1 MFGIFKN
8 SGISQGIKRPQIS
21 HVLVLFPI
29 INNKTTNIMRRR
41 NFIKLTSTASALSL
55 LPTEVFALF
64 KSAGM
69 TECPDSSSK
78 KIVLIQFAGAN
89 DGLNTIVPINQ
100 YDTYATLRPNIKLNN
115 IGMTNGIINLDSTLA
130 LKDQVGLHPSLIGFK
145 NLYDKGFMRIIQGVG
160 YPSQNKSHFKSID
173 LWLTGGDGTI
183 ANNNLVSGWT
193 GRFLENYYTNF
204 LNSNF
209 PLGIQLGS
217 SDNSLGFHGE
227 IEHDMSL
234 NISGQDLSGFY
245 SVVNGLSGEP
255 PANIPDSEYGSL
267 LQYIINNDTSTNS
280 YAQSISNS
288 FNSGSNSVIYPNT
301 SLSNQLK
308 TVARFISGG
317 LQTKVYLVKVGGFDT
332 HDMQVAAN
340 NTTHLGNHA
349 SLLTQV
355 SDAINTFITDLNNQN
370 MGNDVISVTFS
381 EFGRKAGENASL
393 GTDHGEIAPMF
404 VFGNAINPGISGT
417 NINLSEAVSANNYQV
432 RTIQHDNRRVFS
444 TILQDWFGASN
455 QTLDLTFYN
464 NTTNTGFSNIKIAD
478 FIKAQNTVNSSCY
491 TDKLLS
497 VNEFKN
503 TSEVIVYPNPT
514 SEIITVNA
522 PNNNE
527 IYTILI
533 HSIDGKFI
541 GKYRNPLNSSQFSIN
556 VENLPSGFY
565 TLKIETTN
573 GNFSKKVIVRR

>member
-1 MFGIFKN
+1 MK
-8 SGISQGIKRPQIS
+8 
-21 HVLVLFPI
+21 
-29 INNKTTNIMRRR
+29 RR

-64 KSAGM
+64 KSTGM
-69 TECPDSSSK
+69 TSCPDSSSK
-78 KIVLIQFAGAN
+78 KIVLIQLSGAN

-115 IGMTNGIINLDSTLA
+115 VGMTNGIINLDSTLTIA
-130 LKDQVGLHPSLIGFK
+130 NQVGLHPSLSGFK
-145 NLYDKGFMRIIQGVG
+145 SLYDKGFMRIIQGVG
-160 YPSQNKSHFKSID
+160 YPSQDKSHFKSTD
-173 LWLTGGDGTI
+173 LWLTGGDGTM
-183 ANNNLVSGWT
+183 ANNNLDSGWT
-193 GRFLENYYTNF
+193 GRFLENFYAEY

-227 IEHDMSL
+227 VEHGMSL
-234 NISGQDLSGFY
+234 NINGQDLSGFY
-245 SVVNGLSGEP
+245 SVVNGLGGQP
-255 PANIPDSEYGSL
+255 PANIPDSEYGGL
-267 LQYIINNDTSTNS
+267 IKYIINNDASTNS
-280 YAQSISNS
+280 YAQSISSS
-288 FNSGSNSVIYPNT
+288 FNSGSNSLTYPNT

-332 HDMQVAAN
+332 HDLQVAAN

-349 SLLTQV
+349 TLLTQI
-355 SDAINTFITDLNNQN
+355 SEAINTFITDLNNQN
-370 MGNDVISVTFS
+370 MANDVVAVTFS

-404 VFGNAINPGISGT
+404 VFGSAINPGISGT
-417 NINLSEAVSANNYQV
+417 NINLSEAVLANNYQV
-432 RTIQHDNRRVFS
+432 RTVQHDNRRVFS

-464 NTTNTGFSNIKIAD
+464 QTTNTGFSNNKIAD
-478 FIKAQNTVNSSCY
+478 LIKTQNIVNSTCY

-503 TSEVIVYPNPT
+503 TYEVIVYPNPT
-514 SEIITVNA
+514 SELITINS
-522 PNNNE
+522 PNNNDIHSVS
-527 IYTILI
+527 IY
-533 HSIDGKFI
+533 SIDGKFI
-541 GKYRNPLNSSQFSIN
+541 GKYKNPLSSSQLSIN
-556 VENLPSGFY
+556 VENLATGFY
-565 TLKIETTN
+565 NLKIETAN
-573 GNFSKKVIVRR
+573 GNFSKKIIVRR

>member
-1 MFGIFKN
+1 MK
-8 SGISQGIKRPQIS
+8 
-21 HVLVLFPI
+21 
-29 INNKTTNIMRRR
+29 RR

-69 TECPDSSSK
+69 TTCPDSSSK
-78 KIVLIQFAGAN
+78 KIVLIQLAGAN
-89 DGLNTIVPINQ
+89 DGLNTVVPLNQ

-115 IGMTNGIINLDSTLA
+115 VGMTNGIINLDSTLA
-130 LKDQVGLHPSLIGFK
+130 LTDQVGLHPSLIGFK
-145 NLYDKGFMRIIQGVG
+145 SLYDKGFMRIIQGVG
-160 YPSQNKSHFKSID
+160 YPAQDKSHFKSTD
-173 LWLTGGDGTI
+173 LWLTGGDGTM
-183 ANNNLVSGWT
+183 ANNNFDSGWT
-193 GRFLENYYTNF
+193 GRFLENYYTEY

-227 IEHDMSL
+227 VEHGMSL

-245 SVVNGLSGEP
+245 SVVNGLGGQP
-255 PANIPDSEYGSL
+255 PANIPDSEYGGL
-267 LQYIINNDTSTNS
+267 IQYIINNDASTNA
-280 YAQSISNS
+280 YAQTISSS
-288 FNSGSNSVIYPNT
+288 FNSGSNSLTYPNT

-349 SLLTQV
+349 NLLTQI

-370 MGNDVISVTFS
+370 KANDVVAITFS

-404 VFGNAINPGISGT
+404 VFGSAINPGISGT
-417 NINLSEAVSANNYQV
+417 NINLSEAVLANNYQV
-432 RTIQHDNRRVFS
+432 RTVQHDNRRVFS

-464 NTTNTGFSNIKIAD
+464 QTTNTGFSNNKIAD
-478 FIKAQNTVNSSCY
+478 LIKTQHIVDSTCY

-503 TSEVIVYPNPT
+503 TYEVIVYPNPT
-514 SEIITVNA
+514 SEVITINS
-522 PNNNE
+522 PNNND
-527 IYTILI
+527 IYSVSIYA
-533 HSIDGKFI
+533 IDGKFI
-541 GKYRNPLNSSQFSIN
+541 GKHKNPLSNSQISIN
-556 VENLPSGFY
+556 VENLSTGFY
-565 TLKIETTN
+565 NLKIHTAN
-573 GNFSKKVIVRR
+573 GYFSKKVIVRR

>member
-1 MFGIFKN
+1 MI
-8 SGISQGIKRPQIS
+8 
-21 HVLVLFPI
+21 
-29 INNKTTNIMRRR
+29 RR

-55 LPTEVFALF
+55 LPTEVFSLF

-69 TECPDSSSK
+69 TTCPDSSTK
-78 KIVLIQFAGAN
+78 KLVLIQLAGAN
-89 DGLNTIVPINQ
+89 DGLNTIIPINQ
-100 YDTYATLRPNIKLNN
+100 YDTYAKLRPNIKLNN
-115 IGMTNGIINLDSTLA
+115 VGMANGIINLDSTLP
-130 LKDQVGLHPSLIGFK
+130 LTDQVGLHPNLLGFK

-160 YPSQNKSHFKSID
+160 YPFQDKSHFKSTD
-173 LWLTGGDGTI
+173 LWLTGGDGTV
-183 ANNNLVSGWT
+183 ANNNLDSGWA
-193 GRFLENYYTNF
+193 GRFMENYYVDF
-204 LNSNF
+204 LHSNF

-217 SDNSLGFHGE
+217 SDNSFGFHGK
-227 IEHDMSL
+227 IEHGMSL

-245 SVVNGLSGEP
+245 SIVNGLGGQP
-255 PANIPDSEYGSL
+255 PASFPDSEYGGL
-267 LQYIINNDTSTNS
+267 IQYIVNNDTYANT

-288 FNSGSNSVIYPNT
+288 FNSGTNTLSYPNT

-332 HDMQVAAN
+332 HETQVAAN

-349 SLLTQV
+349 NLLTQI
-355 SDAINTFITDLNNQN
+355 SEAINAFIMDLNNQN
-370 MGNDVISVTFS
+370 LGNDVVAVTFS

-417 NINLSEAVSANNYQV
+417 NINLSEAVSTNNYQV
-432 RTIQHDNRRVFS
+432 KTVQHDNRRVFS
-444 TILQDWFGASN
+444 TIIQDWFGASN

-464 NTTNTGFSNIKIAD
+464 QTTNIGFTNNKIVDLIKI
-478 FIKAQNTVNSSCY
+478 QNAVDSTCY

-503 TSEVIVYPNPT
+503 TYEVIVYPNPT
-514 SEIITVNA
+514 SEIITINS
-522 PNNNE
+522 PNNND
-527 IYTILI
+527 I
-533 HSIDGKFI
+533 HSVSIFTIDGKFV
-541 GKYRNPLNSSQFSIN
+541 GKYKNPLSGSQFSIN
-556 VENLPSGFY
+556 VGNLSIGFY
-565 TLKIETTN
+565 NLKIETAN

>member
-1 MFGIFKN
+1 MK
-8 SGISQGIKRPQIS
+8 
-21 HVLVLFPI
+21 
-29 INNKTTNIMRRR
+29 RR

-69 TECPDSSSK
+69 TTCPDSSSK
-78 KIVLIQFAGAN
+78 KIVLIQLAGAN
-89 DGLNTIVPINQ
+89 DGLNTVVPLNQ

-115 IGMTNGIINLDSTLA
+115 VGMTNGIINLDSTLA
-130 LKDQVGLHPSLIGFK
+130 LTDQVGLHPSLIGFK
-145 NLYDKGFMRIIQGVG
+145 SLYDKGFMRIIQGVG
-160 YPSQNKSHFKSID
+160 YPAQDKSHFKSTD
-173 LWLTGGDGTI
+173 LWLTGGDGTM
-183 ANNNLVSGWT
+183 ANNNFDSGWT
-193 GRFLENYYTNF
+193 GRFLENYYTEY

-227 IEHDMSL
+227 VEHGMSL

-245 SVVNGLSGEP
+245 SVVNGLGGQP
-255 PANIPDSEYGSL
+255 PANIPDSEYGGL
-267 LQYIINNDTSTNS
+267 IQYIINNDASTNA
-280 YAQSISNS
+280 YAQTISSS
-288 FNSGSNSVIYPNT
+288 FNSGSNSLTYPNT

-349 SLLTQV
+349 NLLTQI

-370 MGNDVISVTFS
+370 KANDVVAITFS

-404 VFGNAINPGISGT
+404 VFGSAINPGISGT
-417 NINLSEAVSANNYQV
+417 NINLSEAVLANNYQV
-432 RTIQHDNRRVFS
+432 RTVQHDNRRVFS

-464 NTTNTGFSNIKIAD
+464 QTTNNGFSNNKIAAL
-478 FIKAQNTVNSSCY
+478 IKTQHIVDSTCY

-503 TSEVIVYPNPT
+503 TYEVIVYPNPT
-514 SEIITVNA
+514 SEVITINS
-522 PNNNE
+522 PNNND
-527 IYTILI
+527 IYSVSIYA
-533 HSIDGKFI
+533 IDGKFI
-541 GKYRNPLNSSQFSIN
+541 GKHKNPLSNTQFSIN
-556 VENLPSGFY
+556 VENLSTGFY
-565 TLKIETTN
+565 NLKIETAN

>member
-1 MFGIFKN
+1 MI
-8 SGISQGIKRPQIS
+8 
-21 HVLVLFPI
+21 
-29 INNKTTNIMRRR
+29 RR

-55 LPTEVFALF
+55 LPTEVFSLF

-69 TECPDSSSK
+69 STCPDSSTK
-78 KIVLIQFAGAN
+78 KLVLIQLAGAN

-100 YDTYATLRPNIKLNN
+100 YDTYAKLRPNIKLNN
-115 IGMTNGIINLDSTLA
+115 VGMANGIINLDSTLP
-130 LKDQVGLHPSLIGFK
+130 LTDQVGLHPNLLGFK

-160 YPSQNKSHFKSID
+160 YPSQDKSHFKSTD
-173 LWLTGGDGTI
+173 LWLTGGDGTV
-183 ANNNLVSGWT
+183 ANNNLDSGWA
-193 GRFLENYYTNF
+193 GRFMENYYVDF
-204 LNSNF
+204 LHSNF

-217 SDNSLGFHGE
+217 SDNSFGFHGK
-227 IEHDMSL
+227 IEHGMSL

-245 SVVNGLSGEP
+245 SIVNGLGGQP
-255 PANIPDSEYGSL
+255 PASFPDSEYGGL
-267 LQYIINNDTSTNS
+267 IQYIVNNDTYANT

-288 FNSGSNSVIYPNT
+288 FNSGTNTLSYPNT

-332 HDMQVAAN
+332 HETQVAAN

-349 SLLTQV
+349 NLLTQI
-355 SDAINTFITDLNNQN
+355 SEAITTFIMDLNNQN
-370 MGNDVISVTFS
+370 LGNDVVAVTFS

-417 NINLSEAVSANNYQV
+417 NINLSEAVSTNNYQV
-432 RTIQHDNRRVFS
+432 KTVQHDNRRVFS
-444 TILQDWFGASN
+444 TIIQDWFGASN

-464 NTTNTGFSNIKIAD
+464 QTTNIGFSNNKIVDLIKI
-478 FIKAQNTVNSSCY
+478 QNAVDSTCY

-503 TSEVIVYPNPT
+503 TYEVIVYPNPT
-514 SEIITVNA
+514 SEIITINS
-522 PNNNE
+522 PNNNDIHSVA
-527 IYTILI
+527 IYTM
-533 HSIDGKFI
+533 DGKFI
-541 GKYRNPLNSSQFSIN
+541 GKYKNPLSSSQFSIN
-556 VENLPSGFY
+556 VGNLSIGFY
-565 TLKIETTN
+565 NLKIETTN